1 MSEDLKEKLK
11 SYRFWVS
18 LASAVLLLVQA
29 IGGPLGLSVDE
40 ETYMSIVNSVLGVFV
55 VLGII
60 SHPAQN
66 LFAKNKETADKEE
79 NINAIDET
87 DRNEENNMEENVGK
101 DTVNSQKESE
111 TLNSLNQSQK
121 ENLNLENVNSQT
133 NDLQNNTQ
141 ESATNLTDSNLV
153 SNTINETQ
161 NVQNST
167 STTLSNS
174 EILTDEKIA
183 EIKSKILNNN

>member
-18 LASAVLLLVQA
+18 LASAILLLVQA

-40 ETYMSIVNSVLGVFV
+40 ETYMSIVNSALGVFV

-79 NINAIDET
+79 NINAEDET

>member
-18 LASAVLLLVQA
+18 LASAILLLVQA

-40 ETYMSIVNSVLGVFV
+40 ETYMSIVNSALGVFV

>member
-79 NINAIDET
+79 NINAEDET
-87 DRNEENNMEENVGK
+87 DRIEENNMEENVGK
-101 DTVNSQKESE
+101 DTVNSQKENE
-111 TLNSLNQSQK
+111 AHNLLNQSQK
-121 ENLNLENVNSQT
+121 ENLNLENVNSRT

-141 ESATNLTDSNLV
+141 ESATNLTDSSLV
-153 SNTINETQ
+153 SNAINETQ
-161 NVQNST
+161 NVQNYT
-167 STTLSNS
+167 STILSNS
-174 EILTDEKIA
+174 KILTDEKIA

>member
-29 IGGPLGLSVDE
+29 IGSPLGLSVDE
-40 ETYMSIVNSVLGVFV
+40 ETYMSIVNSALGVFV

-79 NINAIDET
+79 NINAEDET
-87 DRNEENNMEENVGK
+87 DRIEENNMEENVGK
-101 DTVNSQKESE
+101 DTVNSQKENE
-111 TLNSLNQSQK
+111 AHNLLNQSQK
-121 ENLNLENVNSQT
+121 ENLNLENVNSRT

-141 ESATNLTDSNLV
+141 ESATNLTDSSLV
-153 SNTINETQ
+153 SNAINETQ

>member
-40 ETYMSIVNSVLGVFV
+40 ETYMSIVNSALGVFV

-79 NINAIDET
+79 NINAEDET
-87 DRNEENNMEENVGK
+87 DRIEENNMEENVGK
-101 DTVNSQKESE
+101 DTVNSQKENE
-111 TLNSLNQSQK
+111 AHNLLNQSQK
-121 ENLNLENVNSQT
+121 ENLNLENVNSRT

-141 ESATNLTDSNLV
+141 ESATNLTDSSLV
-153 SNTINETQ
+153 SNAINETQ

-167 STTLSNS
+167 STILSNS
-174 EILTDEKIA
+174 KILTDEKIA

>member
-79 NINAIDET
+79 NINAEDET
-87 DRNEENNMEENVGK
+87 DRIEENNMEENVGK
-101 DTVNSQKESE
+101 DTVNSQKENE
-111 TLNSLNQSQK
+111 AHNLLNQSQK
-121 ENLNLENVNSQT
+121 ENLNLENVNSRT

-141 ESATNLTDSNLV
+141 ESATNLTDSSLV
-153 SNTINETQ
+153 SNAINETQ

-174 EILTDEKIA
+174 KILTDEKIA

>member
-18 LASAVLLLVQA
+18 LASAILLLVQA

-101 DTVNSQKESE
+101 DTVNSQKENE
-111 TLNSLNQSQK
+111 AHNLLNQSQK

>member
-18 LASAVLLLVQA
+18 LASAILLLVQA

-40 ETYMSIVNSVLGVFV
+40 ETYMSIVNSALGVFV

-79 NINAIDET
+79 NINAEDET
-87 DRNEENNMEENVGK
+87 DRIEENNMEENVGK
-101 DTVNSQKESE
+101 DTVNSQKENE
-111 TLNSLNQSQK
+111 AHNLLNQSQK
-121 ENLNLENVNSQT
+121 ENLNLENVNSRT

-141 ESATNLTDSNLV
+141 ESATNLTDSSLV
-153 SNTINETQ
+153 SNAINETQ

-174 EILTDEKIA
+174 KILTDEKIA

>member
-29 IGGPLGLSVDE
+29 IGSPLGLSVDE

-79 NINAIDET
+79 NINAEDET
-87 DRNEENNMEENVGK
+87 DRIEENNMEENVGK
-101 DTVNSQKESE
+101 DTVNSQKENE
-111 TLNSLNQSQK
+111 AHNLLNQSQK
-121 ENLNLENVNSQT
+121 ENLNLENVNSRT

-141 ESATNLTDSNLV
+141 ESATNLTDSSLV
-153 SNTINETQ
+153 SNAINETQ

-167 STTLSNS
+167 STILSNS
-174 EILTDEKIA
+174 KILTDEKIA

>member
-79 NINAIDET
+79 NINAEDET
-87 DRNEENNMEENVGK
+87 DRIEENNMEENVVK
-101 DTVNSQKESE
+101 DTVNSQKENE
-111 TLNSLNQSQK
+111 AHNLLNQSQK
-121 ENLNLENVNSQT
+121 ENLNLENVNSRT

-141 ESATNLTDSNLV
+141 ESATNLTDSSLV
-153 SNTINETQ
+153 SNAINETQ

>member
-79 NINAIDET
+79 NINAEDET
-87 DRNEENNMEENVGK
+87 DRIEENNMEENVGK
-101 DTVNSQKESE
+101 DTVNSQKENE
-111 TLNSLNQSQK
+111 AHNLLNQSQK
-121 ENLNLENVNSQT
+121 ENLNLENVNSRT

-141 ESATNLTDSNLV
+141 ESATNLTDSSLV
-153 SNTINETQ
+153 SNAINETQ

>member
-79 NINAIDET
+79 NINAEDET
-87 DRNEENNMEENVGK
+87 DRIEENNMEENVGK
-101 DTVNSQKESE
+101 DTVNSQKENE
-111 TLNSLNQSQK
+111 AHNLLNQSQK
-121 ENLNLENVNSQT
+121 ENLNLENVNSRT

-141 ESATNLTDSNLV
+141 ESATNLTDSSLV
-153 SNTINETQ
+153 SNAINETQ

-167 STTLSNS
+167 STILSNS
-174 EILTDEKIA
+174 KILTDEKIA